1 MAEIFHAVR
10 DIAAKE
16 GRVPKVFK
24 NTVDQVLRD
33 GWLLK
38 DAYTD
43 FVQDDRTDLGL
54 DPDVDFDDQFVKNV
68 KKRYFDQVDKEEA
81 KDK

>member
-1 MAEIFHAVR
+1 
-10 DIAAKE
+10 
-16 GRVPKVFK
+16 
-24 NTVDQVLRD
+24 VDQVLKD

-54 DPDVDFDDQFVKNV
+54 DPDVDFDGEFVKRV
-68 KKRYFDQVDKEEA
+68 KKRYFEEEDKEEA
-81 KDK
+81 KDE